1 MKKEAFLDYKMAIF
15 KSQKISFF
23 QGVNPWFG
31 QKARILYIYIFL
43 VNLRLEIMFNGA
55 LNKKEAFL
63 DYENVSFFKSPK
75 LHFSQGVKP
84 WFWSKNSNFSFICFW
99 LK

>member
-1 MKKEAFLDYKMAIF
+1 MIWS
-15 KSQKISFF
+15 KSSNF
-23 QGVNPWFG
+23 
-31 QKARILYIYIFL
+31 LYIYIFL

-75 LHFSQGVKP
+75 LHFSQGVNP
-84 WFWSKNSNFSFICFW
+84 
-99 LK
+99 